1 MTSYSIVKLHMH
13 CIKVDRIIPFPSSSS
28 SLEATINIIRT
39 IIIMMMMMMM
49 MMMMKILTEMKNRCA
64 LVVISFY

>member
-49 MMMMKILTEMKNRCA
+49 KILTEMKNRCA

>member
-49 MMMMKILTEMKNRCA
+49 MMMKILTEMKNRCA

>member
-49 MMMMKILTEMKNRCA
+49 MKILTEMKNRCA

>member
-49 MMMMKILTEMKNRCA
+49 MMKILTEMKNRCA